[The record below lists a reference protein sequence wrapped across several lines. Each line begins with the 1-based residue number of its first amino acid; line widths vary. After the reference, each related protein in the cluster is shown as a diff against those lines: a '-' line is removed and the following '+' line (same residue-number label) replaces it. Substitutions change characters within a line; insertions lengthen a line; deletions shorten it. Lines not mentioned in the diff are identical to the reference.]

1 MELNRDTHGHCSVR
15 WSIFQVQY
23 CQMELA
29 DGVTGWA
36 FTCLVFTGSFTGLA
50 TLQRSDFHGLEMDHG
65 QSEEI
70 SSRHK
75 YPKPLSHR
83 SYAHV
88 CHDSSTTH
96 PKRQN
101 RQTAAQRNS
110 TRRTRAPPS
119 QTHCMLAV
127 PEEDT
132 VELPT
137 VLCCTDRPHGQSGR
151 KGGSATV

>member
-36 FTCLVFTGSFTGLA
+36 FTGLAFTGSFTGLA
-50 TLQRSDFHGLEMDHG
+50 TLQRSDSTALRWTTDNLKR
-65 QSEEI
+65 
-70 SSRHK
+70 SRPDTSTPSH
-75 YPKPLSHR
+75 YPIVRTLMSAMIAPPLIPNAKTDKPPHNRTVRDEL
-83 SYAHV
+83 AH
-88 CHDSSTTH
+88 
-96 PKRQN
+96 
-101 RQTAAQRNS
+101 
-110 TRRTRAPPS
+110 PPS